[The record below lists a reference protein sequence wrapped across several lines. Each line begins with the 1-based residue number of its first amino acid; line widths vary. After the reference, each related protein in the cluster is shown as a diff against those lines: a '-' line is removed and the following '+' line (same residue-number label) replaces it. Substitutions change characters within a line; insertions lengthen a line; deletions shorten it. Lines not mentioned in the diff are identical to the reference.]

1 MSVYDGLVLEHYRNP
16 RNRGEVA
23 GATAVGEASN
33 PLCGDRIRLST
44 RVVDGRVADIA
55 FAGDACAICVASAS
69 MLTERVRGQSL
80 AEVGRIA
87 NADVV
92 AALDSSIPPARV
104 RCATLPLDALRRAL
118 GVNPGTRDL
127 VAIVLAAGRATRF
140 GGDKVTAPLRG
151 EPVIRHVV
159 RAFDGM
165 VGRVVVVV
173 AGNEPSVRAALADRL
188 SPDGGN
194 SPIEIVVN
202 DRAAEGMSSS
212 IATGIGA
219 AADAAAVIVALG
231 DQPGIERPVLAA
243 VIDGWR
249 GGGGVIVSPSYRG
262 VRAPPVVFARSV
274 FEEMAGL
281 SGDIGARALIERDP
295 SRVMVVDVDHAPP
308 ADIDTRADLAALELP
323 A

>member
-1 MSVYDGLVLEHYRNP
+1 MSVYDGPVLEHYRNP
-16 RNRGEVA
+16 RNRGEIV
-23 GATAVGEASN
+23 GATAVAEASN
-33 PLCGDRIRLST
+33 PLCGDRIRLSV
-44 RVVDGRVADIA
+44 RVEESRVADIA

-69 MLTERVRGQSL
+69 MLTERVRGRPL
-80 AEVGRIA
+80 ADIARIA
-87 NADVV
+87 NTDVV
-92 AALDSSIPPARV
+92 AALETPVPTSRV

-127 VAIVLAAGRATRF
+127 VAVVLAAGRATRF
-140 GGDKVTAPLRG
+140 GGDKVTATLRG

-165 VGRVVVVV
+165 VGRVIVVVS
-173 AGNEPSVRAALADRL
+173 ANEAAVRAALADR
-188 SPDGGN
+188 S
-194 SPIEIVVN
+194 IEVVRN
-202 DRAAEGMSSS
+202 DHTTAGMSSS
-212 IATGIGA
+212 IATGIAA

-262 VRAPPVVFARSV
+262 VRAPPVVFARAV
-274 FEEMAGL
+274 FGEMAAL

-295 SRVMVVDVDHAPP
+295 ARVMVVNVDHAPP
-308 ADIDTRADLAALELP
+308 ADIDTPDDLAAIERSQSD
-323 A
+323 